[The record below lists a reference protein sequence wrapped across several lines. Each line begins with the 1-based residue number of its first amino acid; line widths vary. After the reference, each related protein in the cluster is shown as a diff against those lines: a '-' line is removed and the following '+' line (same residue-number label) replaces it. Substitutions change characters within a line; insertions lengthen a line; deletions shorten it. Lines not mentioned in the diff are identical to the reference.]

1 MKSQGYF
8 VNLKHFRKESTG
20 KDYYVI
26 NYILISDN
34 NLDCFMSFISPE
46 LYNKIKDDPNIKPL
60 SVKPIYFTFDVDSN
74 LKARLV
80 DVDIR

>member
-8 VNLKHFRKESTG
+8 VNLKHFRKDSSG
-20 KDYYVI
+20 KDYYII
-26 NYILISDN
+26 NYILNSNDC
-34 NLDCFMSFISPE
+34 LDCFTSFISEE
-46 LYNKIKDDPNIKPL
+46 LYNKIINDPNIKPL

-74 LKARLV
+74 LKARLL